1 MNLLNHIIRITVGLV
16 FIISGLSKLYPI
28 EPFEIVFVDLG
39 ISNWLF
45 APFIARFV
53 IAFELFLGLS
63 IVFDSWLKGVVYKL
77 ALASLGLFTAYLIFL
92 LITQGNA
99 IDCGCFGSFLSLNPI
114 ESIVKNFAL
123 IALLLIIRRR
133 YHTYGITTWLFPLL
147 FLITSFT
154 ATFLL
159 NRVGLHNL
167 QGVEVNEV
175 VDFSGLP
182 PLYKTQTKVDFSKGK
197 KMVAFFTWTCPHCIN
212 ASRKFVALNKQEK
225 INNLYLVIGSKKE
238 AGLLDF
244 MEKTK
249 CDFPTI
255 WMKDDA
261 FYKYSGGRLPA
272 IVYLEDG
279 VIKKKWFGDLF
290 DVDEI
295 RQHLK
300 N

>member
-1 MNLLNHIIRITVGLV
+1 MNIILRIIVGLV
-16 FIISGLSKLYPI
+16 FILSGLAKLYPI
-28 EPFEIVFVDLG
+28 EPFEIIFIDLG
-39 ISNWLF
+39 VSNFLF
-45 APFIARFV
+45 APFLARFV

-63 IVFDSWLKGVVYKL
+63 IVFDSWFKGVVYKL

-92 LITQGNA
+92 LVTQGNA
-99 IDCGCFGSFLSLNPI
+99 IDCGCFGSFVSLNPI
-114 ESIVKNFAL
+114 ESIVKNGAL

-133 YHTYGITTWLFPLL
+133 HHTYGITTWFLPLL

-167 QGVEVNEV
+167 QGFEVNEV

-182 PLYKTQTKVDFSKGK
+182 PLYKTQKKVDFSKGK

-212 ASRKFVALNKQEK
+212 ASRKFVALNKKEK
-225 INNLYLVIGSKKE
+225 INNLYFVIGSKKE
-238 AGLLDF
+238 TGLLDF
-244 MEKTK
+244 IEKTK

-255 WMKDDA
+255 WMERDA
-261 FYKYSGGRLPA
+261 FFKYSGGRLPA

-290 DVDEI
+290 DVEDM
-295 RQHLK
+295 RTYFK